1 MPKYKIIYGI
11 FEENEEIIEAKN
23 QEEAER
29 MAYEFAV
36 EVYESYEGLHGI
48 RSEDDI
54 LNEEENITIEDA
66 YDIYKEEVENT
77 IFYSAEEI

>member
-11 FEENEEIIEAKN
+11 FEENEEVIEAKN

-29 MAYEFAV
+29 IAYEFAV

-48 RSEDDI
+48 RSENDI
-54 LNEEENITIEDA
+54 LNEEAYITIEEA